1 MLETKHGK
9 PPIGYVTRIVIKYI
23 NNLEMKKK
31 QWINKYIL
39 YKKYKNRIR
48 ISYVLINYITQL
60 MYIQY

>member
-39 YKKYKNRIR
+39 YKKYKNRIP
-48 ISYVLINYITQL
+48 YVFINYITQL